1 MADNAQ
7 HSAPGRS
14 SRPAVEGEDAV
25 LLEEKGNT
33 LIIRINRPKARNA
46 VNGAVAQGIE
56 AGLDL
61 LEKEQSLWVGILTGS
76 SEFFSAGA
84 DLKVINSGKADELMT
99 KKGGF
104 AGVAYR
110 KRTKPLIAAVEG
122 PALAG
127 GTEIALSCDLVAAG
141 KSSRFGVP
149 EVKRSLVAA
158 GGGLF
163 RLHRVFPQN
172 IANELIVTGD
182 PIGAE
187 RAHSFGLVN
196 VLAEDGKA
204 LEAALKLAEQIT
216 ANAPLAVQKSLALVD
231 ELKSLSDKDAMQR
244 SSEELM
250 SLAGTEDF
258 TEGLTAFIEKRP
270 PNWKGR

>member
-1 MADNAQ
+1 MADNAK
-7 HSAPGRS
+7 
-14 SRPAVEGEDAV
+14 PAVEGEDAV

-56 AGLDL
+56 AGLDR

-163 RLHRVFPQN
+163 RLHQVFPKN
-172 IANELIVTGD
+172 VANELIVTGD

-187 RAHSFGLVN
+187 RAHSLGFVN

-231 ELKSLSDKDAMQR
+231 ELKSLNDKDAMQR